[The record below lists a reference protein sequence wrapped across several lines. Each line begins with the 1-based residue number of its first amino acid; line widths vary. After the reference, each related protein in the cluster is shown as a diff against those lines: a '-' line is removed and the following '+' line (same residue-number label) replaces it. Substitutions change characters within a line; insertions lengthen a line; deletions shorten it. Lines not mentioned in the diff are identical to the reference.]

1 MHILQSHGIMRCAIG
16 VCFLLSY
23 IHAFSQCPFTQSI
36 LLPLE
41 SHGQAHAAALDFF
54 VDTSLIESTA
64 LNRDVYGCANVGIQE
79 ITLDIID
86 KDNLPHTCKE
96 FIVISDPTGYCNDVP
111 QLPKAILGKIVTP
124 IGNAVQGVTMS
135 ISNENASIFRGT
147 NEDGLFLFN
156 DIPESNYTLQPSKN
170 NDLKNGV
177 TTQDIILLQKHLIKI
192 RAFDSPYQ
200 FIAADVNNSGDITAF
215 DMILLRQAILNSIDH
230 FPNNN
235 SWKFIKTNEQ
245 LTNSNSLTSA
255 KDDTYSIDYAP
266 SLSMNNN
273 YIGIKIGDLNNSV
286 FANDIMAPRQNNS
299 FDISIT
305 NHSFQKEEVI
315 TVPFQLSQET
325 LLEGFQVGL
334 QIDVNA
340 VELLDIEG
348 LSPDEWQLQRN
359 QILISKVE
367 ANGRQIGKGTPL
379 FNLVFKAKQYGTIGE
394 ILKSSNSS
402 LANEL
407 YITDQEI
414 PLTIQYTQAAKQ
426 NEVGFNFPNPFSS
439 TTYLPLTLASS
450 NEVQLSVY
458 NFQGQVIFQQSHVLS
473 SGQHQLPISIPFLTD
488 GMYLYEV
495 FVGEEVFS
503 GKMAYKRE

>member
-1 MHILQSHGIMRCAIG
+1 MHILQSHVSMRYAIS
-16 VCFLLSY
+16 VCLLLSY
-23 IHAFSQCPFTQSI
+23 IQVFSQCPFTQSI

-41 SHGQAHAAALDFF
+41 THGQAHAAALDFF
-54 VDTSLIESTA
+54 IDPTLIESTA

-86 KDNLPHTCKE
+86 RDNVPHTCKE

-111 QLPKAILGKIVTP
+111 QQPKAILGKIVTP
-124 IGNAVQGVTMS
+124 IGNAVQGATVS
-135 ISNENASIFRGT
+135 ISNDNASVFRGT

-200 FIAADVNNSGDITAF
+200 FIAADVNNSGDITAY

-235 SWKFIKTNEQ
+235 SWKFIKSNEQ
-245 LTNSNSLTSA
+245 LTNSNSLTTEL
-255 KDDTYSIDYAP
+255 DNTYSVDYAP

-286 FANDIMAPRQNNS
+286 FANDIMAPRQDNR
-299 FDISIT
+299 FDISIIEE
-305 NHSFQKEEVI
+305 SFQKNELV
-315 TVPFQLSQET
+315 TVPFRVTQDIQ
-325 LLEGFQVGL
+325 LEGFQMEF
-334 QIDVNA
+334 QIDLSS
-340 VELLDIEG
+340 VEIVDIEG
-348 LSPDEWQLQRN
+348 LSAGEWQLHRN
-359 QILISKVE
+359 QLLISKAE
-367 ANGRQIGKGTPL
+367 AKGKIVAEEEPL
-379 FNLVFKAKQYGTIGE
+379 FNLVVRAKKAGSIREMIKENNPSIV
-394 ILKSSNSS
+394 S
-402 LANEL
+402 EL
-407 YITDQEI
+407 YQKDQVI
-414 PLTIQYTQAAKQ
+414 PLAIRYTKATQR

-439 TTYLPLTLASS
+439 TTYLPLSLATS
-450 NEVQLSVY
+450 NEVHLSVY
-458 NFQGQVIFQQSHVLS
+458 NLQGQKVWQQSQQLS
-473 SGQHQLPISIPFLTD
+473 NGSYQLPISLPFLAD

-495 FVGEEVFS
+495 LIGKEVFS
-503 GKMAYKRE
+503 GKMAYKK